1 MRLLSK
7 SNYRCFTYKINMEE
21 LISSVYHLIV
31 DIFIEK
37 RNNQPFNECVSE
49 LFSVDKIYETKQSI
63 DSLTKDSFLFD
74 VVSFLEEGLY
84 STFDYFNRTKAYLLY
99 REKNLIIIKG
109 VDKSSDVQKIVAN
122 WIKKYNPIERIFDV
136 VKDPNLQKHKERLCS
151 LLTNANYNRVVK
163 IEHTKILESTL
174 IPKGWINIDSFR
186 ISPID
191 NSSMWIDKQFTSIVG
206 EISEINLNEL
216 ALCNGEIVGLMLEGY
231 ILPLINIDD
240 YIIKDNAVNYFWS
253 MLKNTYAPNK
263 GAINTLNKKQ
273 LEPFIEKGKDSELCK
288 LLSYLQY
295 NLYIKS
301 SEKIIPPQFTHLFE
315 EVYSISELEHLSN
328 FCFYT
333 GIPNPANNQTLL
345 GVYEYEKTSSEYNL
359 LNWVHA
365 SENANH
371 RITRCN
377 NCIEKKSQKVY
388 ALLPQY
394 SYYFMSK
401 YFEDNFADI
410 LEELRCEYI
419 TDVNLSRT
427 SDVQNNFIQI
437 DALVKKDD
445 RIIYFENKT
454 TLNKLNIDETI
465 GKIENFHS
473 FISKA
478 YPYLKFEYI
487 IISPY
492 CDETIKNSYWYFAKD
507 GYTAREDIKHYAYDF
522 VIPLAKFDN
531 VSLRCIVEPEYE
543 KMKALINSIIR

>member
-1 MRLLSK
+1 M
-7 SNYRCFTYKINMEE
+7 
-21 LISSVYHLIV
+21 
-31 DIFIEK
+31 
-37 RNNQPFNECVSE
+37 
-49 LFSVDKIYETKQSI
+49 
-63 DSLTKDSFLFD
+63 
-74 VVSFLEEGLY
+74 
-84 STFDYFNRTKAYLLY
+84 
-99 REKNLIIIKG
+99 
-109 VDKSSDVQKIVAN
+109 
-122 WIKKYNPIERIFDV
+122 
-136 VKDPNLQKHKERLCS
+136 
-151 LLTNANYNRVVK
+151 
-163 IEHTKILESTL
+163 
-174 IPKGWINIDSFR
+174 
-186 ISPID
+186 
-191 NSSMWIDKQFTSIVG
+191 
-206 EISEINLNEL
+206 
-216 ALCNGEIVGLMLEGY
+216 
-231 ILPLINIDD
+231 
-240 YIIKDNAVNYFWS
+240 
-253 MLKNTYAPNK
+253 
-263 GAINTLNKKQ
+263 
-273 LEPFIEKGKDSELCK
+273 
-288 LLSYLQY
+288 
-295 NLYIKS
+295 
-301 SEKIIPPQFTHLFE
+301 
-315 EVYSISELEHLSN
+315 EHLSN

-371 RITRCN
+371 KITRCS

>member
-1 MRLLSK
+1 
-7 SNYRCFTYKINMEE
+7 
-21 LISSVYHLIV
+21 
-31 DIFIEK
+31 
-37 RNNQPFNECVSE
+37 
-49 LFSVDKIYETKQSI
+49 
-63 DSLTKDSFLFD
+63 
-74 VVSFLEEGLY
+74 
-84 STFDYFNRTKAYLLY
+84 
-99 REKNLIIIKG
+99 
-109 VDKSSDVQKIVAN
+109 
-122 WIKKYNPIERIFDV
+122 
-136 VKDPNLQKHKERLCS
+136 
-151 LLTNANYNRVVK
+151 
-163 IEHTKILESTL
+163 
-174 IPKGWINIDSFR
+174 
-186 ISPID
+186 
-191 NSSMWIDKQFTSIVG
+191 
-206 EISEINLNEL
+206 
-216 ALCNGEIVGLMLEGY
+216 
-231 ILPLINIDD
+231 
-240 YIIKDNAVNYFWS
+240 

-263 GAINTLNKKQ
+263 GANNSLNKKQ
-273 LEPFIEKGKDSELCK
+273 LEPFIEKGKDSEFCK

-301 SEKIIPPQFTHLFE
+301 SEKIISPQFTHLFE

-345 GVYEYEKTSSEYNL
+345 GVYGYEKTSSEYNL

-371 RITRCN
+371 RITRCS